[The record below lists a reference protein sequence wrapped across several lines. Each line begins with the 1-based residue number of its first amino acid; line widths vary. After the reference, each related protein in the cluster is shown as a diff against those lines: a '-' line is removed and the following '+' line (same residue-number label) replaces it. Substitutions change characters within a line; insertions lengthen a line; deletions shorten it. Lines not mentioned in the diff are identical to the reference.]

1 MKERAG
7 DGMMPRMASDPH
19 AEAHAR
25 NRRQYARG
33 MRSSVIGLTVNLL
46 LATVKLAGGIL
57 GTSYALVADAI
68 ESLGDSIGSIVV
80 WRGLQI
86 ASRPPD
92 QNHPYGHGKAEP
104 LAAAL
109 VAVLIFAAAVT
120 IAAEAIR
127 EIALPHR
134 APAPFT
140 LAVLLGVIVV
150 KEVLFR
156 FVLRVGREV
165 GSHAVHADAW
175 HHRSDAITSGLA
187 AVGISISLVGGEGFE
202 TADAW
207 AALLA
212 SGIIMTTGWRMLR
225 PAVRELMDH
234 TVAPDLLESTR
245 SVAESR
251 PGVDRV
257 EKLLM
262 RKMGLYFVADM
273 HIEVP
278 PDMTVRES
286 HKLAHDVKEDVQRA
300 HPQIVEVTIHVEP
313 HWPAGRPPDGPRLG
327 EGFNRSA
334 P

>member
-1 MKERAG
+1 MKDRPG
-7 DGMMPRMASDPH
+7 GGMMPPMPSMPQADV
-19 AEAHAR
+19 HAR
-25 NRRQYARG
+25 NREQYVRG
-33 MRSSVIGLTVNLL
+33 MRSSVIGLTANLL
-46 LATVKLAGGIL
+46 LATVKLTGGIL

-92 QNHPYGHGKAEP
+92 HNHPYGHGKAEP

-109 VAVLIFAAAVT
+109 VAILIFAAAVT

-127 EIALPHR
+127 EIAVPHR

-140 LAVLLGVIVV
+140 LALLLGVIVV

-156 FVLRVGREV
+156 FVLRVGKEV

-175 HHRSDAITSGLA
+175 HHRSDAITSALA
-187 AVGISISLVGGEGFE
+187 AVGITIALVGGEGYE

-234 TVAPDLLESTR
+234 TASPDLLEAAR
-245 SVAESR
+245 AVAEAR

-273 HIEVP
+273 HLEVSP
-278 PDMTVRES
+278 EMTVRES

-313 HWPAGRPPDGPRLG
+313 HWPEGRPPDEHPPN
-327 EGFNRSA
+327 EGSNR
-334 P
+334 PTP

>member
-1 MKERAG
+1 ME
-7 DGMMPRMASDPH
+7 PTPH
-19 AEAHAR
+19 ELAHER

-33 MRSSVIGLTVNLL
+33 MRSSVIGLTVNLM
-46 LATVKLAGGIL
+46 LATVKLVGGIL

-86 ASRPPD
+86 AARPPD
-92 QNHPYGHGKAEP
+92 QDHPYGHGKAEP

-109 VAVLIFAAAVT
+109 VAMLVFGAAFT
-120 IAAEAIR
+120 IAAQAIR
-127 EIALPHR
+127 EIAAPHN

-165 GSHAVHADAW
+165 GSPVVHADAW

-187 AVGISISLVGGEGFE
+187 AVGISIALLGGDGYE

-212 SGIIMTTGWRMLR
+212 SGIIMITGWRMLR
-225 PAVRELMDH
+225 PAVHELMDH
-234 TVAPDLLESTR
+234 TASPELVEAAR
-245 SVAESR
+245 AVAEAR
-251 PGVDRV
+251 AGVDRV

-262 RKMGLYFVADM
+262 RKMGIYFVADM
-273 HIEVP
+273 HLEVSSE
-278 PDMTVRES
+278 MTVRES
-286 HKLAHDVKEDVQRA
+286 HRLAHDVKEDVQRA
-300 HPQIVEVTIHVEP
+300 LPQIVEMTIHVEP
-313 HWPAGRPPDGPRLG
+313 HWPGGRPADDGPA
-327 EGFNRSA
+327 S
-334 P
+334 